1 MAETNKQTITK
12 AWKYLKQK
20 CTQPLQQQ
28 INKENRAGKQ
38 DFRSTVSFVMPVKS
52 VERYYFPLLIPK
64 KHIMYKTLPGAKN
77 KNKQQKQQQ
86 HTEKPPPPQPP
97 LESRPN
103 QELLV
108 KQAFNTGTHCQPKEQ
123 AQIEKTENG

>member
-1 MAETNKQTITK
+1 MIQCLSVLIVRQHESCADG
-12 AWKYLKQK
+12 
-20 CTQPLQQQ
+20 Q
-28 INKENRAGKQ
+28 II
-38 DFRSTVSFVMPVKS
+38 ST
-52 VERYYFPLLIPK
+52 
-64 KHIMYKTLPGAKN
+64 N